1 MTKPKGDKTLKQE
14 PVEEIIIPPENRDET
29 LNKLRQLLK
38 KWDTIKYLSY

>member
-1 MTKPKGDKTLKQE
+1 MPKGDKNLKQE

-29 LNKLRQLLK
+29 LNKLRKLLK